1 MQHRDPGFNRD
12 KVLTIPQD
20 EITMKKYDAFKEE
33 LLKSSLVSGVTA
45 AQDELG
51 SHLDQS
57 GIEFKG
63 DGPLRNLTSTRL
75 IVDPDYLTLFNLHL
89 VEGRN
94 FSREKSANGREYII
108 NESLAREL
116 LRDNRSAKQSS
127 LLGRHFGFDSLGYI
141 VGIAKD
147 FNFNSLH
154 YKIETM
160 FLFNQEKWGYS
171 NASIKLSGSRSGEAI
186 NYIRS
191 VWNNIFPDHPF
202 DYHFL
207 DDHFEELYRADSQ
220 VSRIVGILATLAL
233 IISSLGL
240 FGLASYAGEKRI
252 KEIGIRKVLGASV
265 RSLVSLLSSQF
276 IKLVLIANLIAWPVA
291 WVAVSRWLQ
300 DYAYRVDVN
309 LWVFG
314 VAGLAALLIAM
325 ATISYQALRAAIANP
340 VQSLRTE

>member
-1 MQHRDPGFNRD
+1 
-12 KVLTIPQD
+12 
-20 EITMKKYDAFKEE
+20 
-33 LLKSSLVSGVTA
+33 
-45 AQDELG
+45 
-51 SHLDQS
+51 
-57 GIEFKG
+57 
-63 DGPLRNLTSTRL
+63 LRNLTSTRL

-116 LRDNRSAKQSS
+116 LRDNRSAKLSS

-314 VAGLAALLIAM
+314 MAGLAALLIAM